1 MNEWEQISEHISK
14 SKNILLSTHR
24 DPDGDGLGSEIGFY
38 YYLKSIHKNV
48 DIVNISATPRRYK
61 FLDQEN
67 IIKPYDSGNSHLVSN
82 ADLVIVFDIGDF
94 NRLGEIGE
102 IIKSNNINIIN
113 VDHHLPKN
121 DSMYTLSVV
130 HDKSPST
137 TYMIW
142 KYFEYLN
149 INDAPLS
156 DNIAIGLYAGLVN
169 DTGSFRY
176 SLVTSDS
183 HNMASH
189 LLESNVNPNDIYRN
203 IYENKSITRLNL
215 EAAMIKNLQFS
226 EDSKVAYSIINK
238 RTLDSVSA
246 TAEDAVGFAELI
258 RQIEGVEISFS
269 ITQNDDMYKISFRS
283 NGIYT
288 VKGIAS
294 LFGGGGHLLAAG
306 CTIKGSDLDETISII
321 LSECSRKINNGD

>member
-1 MNEWEQISEHISK
+1 MNEWEQISEYISK

-48 DIVNISATPRRYK
+48 NIVNISPTPDRYK
-61 FLDQEN
+61 FLDEEN
-67 IIKPYDSGNSHLVSN
+67 IIKSYDNGNSHLVSN
-82 ADLVIVFDIGDF
+82 SDLVIVFDLGDF
-94 NRLGEIGE
+94 NRLGEISE
-102 IIKSNNINIIN
+102 IIKENNINIIN
-113 VDHHLPKN
+113 VDHHIPEN

-149 INDAPLS
+149 INDSPLS
-156 DNIAIGLYAGLVN
+156 DNIAIALYAGLVN

-189 LLESNVNPNDIYRN
+189 LLESNVKPNDIYRE
-203 IYENKSITRLNL
+203 IYENKSIIKLNL
-215 EAAMIKNLQFS
+215 EAAMIKNLQFA
-226 EDSKVAYSIINK
+226 ENNKVAYSI
-238 RTLDSVSA
+238 VSKDTFNNLGA
-246 TAEDAVGFAELI
+246 TAEDAGGFAELI

-269 ITQNDDMYKISFRS
+269 IIQKNDIYRISFRS
-283 NGIYT
+283 DGIYT
-288 VKGIAS
+288 VKDIAS

-306 CTIKGSDLDETISII
+306 CAIKESDLDETIETI
-321 LSECSRKINNGD
+321 LAECKRKINNGN